1 MPTDDREKALDAALG
16 QIEKQ
21 FGKGS
26 IMRMGEN
33 LHMNIESIP
42 TGALALDMALGIGG
56 LPRGRIVE
64 LYGPESSGKST
75 LAMHVVAEAQRNGGV
90 CAYIDAEHAMDPV
103 YARAI
108 GVNVDDLLISQP
120 DTGEQALEITDMLIR
135 SGALDVI
142 VIDSV
147 AALTPRAEIEGD
159 MGDSHVGLQARLMS
173 QALRKLTGGLSKSNT
188 VAVFINQLREKIG
201 VIYGCFNYNA
211 RVVLADGTTEK
222 IGKIVNQKLPVEVL
236 SYDAVT
242 GSIVPKR
249 VVNWF
254 DNGVTDEFLQITVTK
269 PFKNGFAQFG
279 CTPNHSIRTPHG
291 WVEAGKLKVG
301 DHVLEALPHYLSEFQ
316 MTALRGT
323 LMGDGAISSA
333 RGGNGARFRYS
344 HCEAQT
350 EYADWK
356 ASLFSNVSSSRHVR
370 KDNVVTYDFQPMP
383 ELADMRQAVYVE
395 GKKVFD
401 DDFLKTLTPLSLAL
415 WYMDDANFNDWSKGV
430 QKRTEGLA
438 GRVEICVE
446 AMEVA
451 TRERVVTHLADTW
464 GLRAKLIS
472 SGAAR
477 KAVLVFDN
485 AESAKFQ
492 ALIAPYVHSSM
503 EDKLL
508 PGFRGLFA
516 VEPTFEP
523 MRYELFAMPVTDIHV
538 KPKTRSMRRFDI
550 EVEGSHNYFVD
561 GVMVHNS
568 PEVTPGGRALKF
580 YASIRLDIRRIESI
594 KDGTDVVGNRTR
606 VKVVKNKCAAPFKQ
620 AEFDIMYGQGI
631 SREGSVLD
639 VAVELGFVK
648 KAGAWFTYE
657 GEQMGQGRENVKAFL
672 RENPQTMAE
681 IDGRVREHMAN
692 ALLPDVVGTGVE
704 MDIDTPITL
713 D

>member
-1 MPTDDREKALDAALG
+1 
-16 QIEKQ
+16 
-21 FGKGS
+21 
-26 IMRMGEN
+26 MRMGEN

-142 VIDSV
+142 IIDSV

-159 MGDSHVGLQARLMS
+159 MGDQHMGLQARLMS

-201 VIYGCFNYNA
+201 IVYGCFQYNA
-211 RVVLADGTTEK
+211 RVVLADGSSEK
-222 IGKIVNQKLPVEVL
+222 IGKIVNQKMPVEVL
-236 SYDAVT
+236 SYDAKSGTV
-242 GSIVPKR
+242 VPKK

-254 DNGVTDEFLQITVTK
+254 DNGNTDEFLQISVVK
-269 PFKNGFAQFG
+269 PSTNGKAQFG
-279 CTPNHSIRTPHG
+279 CTPNHLIRTPGG

-301 DHVLEALPHYLSEFQ
+301 DRVLEALPHYLSDFQ

-323 LMGDGAISSA
+323 LMGDGAISPTRS
-333 RGGNGARFRYS
+333 GNGARFRYT
-344 HCEAQT
+344 HCGAQT

-356 ASLFSNVSSSRHVR
+356 ASLFSNVSSTRCVR
-370 KDNVVTYDFQPMP
+370 KDDVVTYDFQPMS
-383 ELADMRQAVYVE
+383 ELAEMRQDVYVD
-395 GKKVFD
+395 GKKVFSD
-401 DDFLKTLTPLSLAL
+401 DYLKSLTPLSLAL
-415 WYMDDANFNDWSKGV
+415 WYMDDANFSLRSKGV
-430 QKRTEGLA
+430 QKRTEGGT
-438 GRVEICVE
+438 GRVTICVE

-451 TRERVVTHLADTW
+451 TRERLLAYLADTW
-464 GLRAKLIS
+464 DLHAKLIA

-477 KAVLVFDN
+477 KAVLVFNN

-492 ALIAPYVHSSM
+492 ALIAPFVHPSM
-503 EDKLL
+503 EYKLL
-508 PGFRGLFA
+508 PRFQGQFA
-516 VEPTFEP
+516 VEPVLEK
-523 MRYELFAMPVTDIHV
+523 MRYELVAMPVIDIHV

-550 EVEGSHNYFVD
+550 EVEDSHNYFVD

-681 IDGRVREHMAN
+681 IDGRVREHMAE

-704 MDIDTPITL
+704 IDIDTPITL